1 MRVRVRESTSTRMYE
16 YEYARVRVL
25 LHERLVLFWF
35 GTEADAGGAADEQLL
50 CVSISSMM
58 ARASV

>member
-1 MRVRVRESTSTRMYE
+1 MYE

-25 LHERLVLFWF
+25 LHGRLVLFWCGSEAVTTG
-35 GTEADAGGAADEQLL
+35 GTADEQLL

-58 ARASV
+58 ARASM

>member
-1 MRVRVRESTSTRMYE
+1 MYE